1 MALHPTVLEPRTA
14 TVADLGWIILFAA
27 AVAVLLLALN
37 AVFGVAGPG
46 PILEMV
52 PDPAGITIPF

>member
-1 MALHPTVLEPRTA
+1 MALQPTVLEPRTA
-14 TVADLGWIILFAA
+14 SAADLGWIILFVA

-46 PILEMV
+46 PILDIV

>member
-1 MALHPTVLEPRTA
+1 
-14 TVADLGWIILFAA
+14 
-27 AVAVLLLALN
+27 VLLLALN